1 MGATWRINCPFG
13 RSVGRTDGRPPLLP
27 TPLFVRSSLG
37 PCTRHNM
44 CVCVRVCVRVRVT
57 SAHRTRVMGARTP
70 PIRDF
75 SVVKARLIS
84 THPIRDVRSRGSFP
98 SSPAHDARRRGRTR
112 HDTTTMSTVMNI
124 QCGVKVRATRPI
136 ACVRARTRRRR
147 RVRDV
152 AHERRSRGWIGAV
165 GGLGADAWMRWD
177 SHHAREA
184 ERASRDARRDARDGD
199 GCVIFFN
206 IVYARVMGCVY

>member
-1 MGATWRINCPFG
+1 MGATWRIHVH
-13 RSVGRTDGRPPLLP
+13 SVGRSDAPTDDPPSIP
-27 TPLFVRSSLG
+27 TPLFVLSSLG

-75 SVVKARLIS
+75 SVV
-84 THPIRDVRSRGSFP
+84 SRVLSPPTQYATCGRAGR

-184 ERASRDARRDARDGD
+184 ERAGETRSRDARDGD